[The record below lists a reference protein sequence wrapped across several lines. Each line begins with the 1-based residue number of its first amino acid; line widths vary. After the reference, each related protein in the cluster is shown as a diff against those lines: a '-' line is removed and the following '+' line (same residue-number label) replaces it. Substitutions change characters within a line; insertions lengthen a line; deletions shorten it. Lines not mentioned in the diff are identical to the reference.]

1 MTMNNNFKLTRD
13 FYIICIGF
21 MLMFF
26 GKKGPNFAGVGFVD
40 VYNLLY
46 LFLGYNNPLLNPLII
61 INEYISYVTCFIGFL
76 VFVVGLILF
85 IKDLFNIKNN
95 RSE

>member
-1 MTMNNNFKLTRD
+1 
-13 FYIICIGF
+13 

-61 INEYISYVTCFIGFL
+61 INEYISYVTC
-76 VFVVGLILF
+76 
-85 IKDLFNIKNN
+85 
-95 RSE
+95 